1 MITANGLT
9 KRYGAKLAL
18 AGVSFEVGKGTIMAL
33 LGPNG
38 AGKTTTVSC
47 LTTLERPDAGRAV
60 VAGCDVLA
68 DPAGVR
74 ARISLTGQFTA
85 LDPVLTGRQNLV
97 MFGELLGLRRRQAKA
112 RAEEMLAELDLTDA
126 ADRSVKSYSG
136 GMRRRLDLCVSL
148 LADRPVLF
156 LDEPTVGLDPRGR
169 RQIWQRMAGLREQ
182 GTTIVLTT
190 QHLEEAD
197 ALADDIFVIDGG
209 RVIVHSTF
217 GPLILLAYF
226 WSSGF
231 IPVEAFPGVLQPVVR
246 ANPVS
251 AVQSAM
257 MNLAQGGGLARP
269 VTYAVCSTAGISLVF
284 AVAAR
289 RLFAAPVGRPRGRA
303 PGLSARELGGGK
315 SV

>member
-1 MITANGLT
+1 MITVSGLT
-9 KRYGAKLAL
+9 KRYGQKAAITDL
-18 AGVSFEVGKGTIMAL
+18 SFEVGAGTIVAL

-47 LTTLERPDAGRAV
+47 LATLERPDAGRAV

-112 RAEEMLAELDLTDA
+112 RAAEMLTGLDLNDA
-126 ADRSVKSYSG
+126 ADRSVKTYSG

-148 LADRPVLF
+148 LVERPVLF
-156 LDEPTVGLDPRGR
+156 LDEPTVGLDPHGR
-169 RQIWQRMAGLREQ
+169 REIWQRVTSMRDQ

-197 ALADDIFVIDGG
+197 SLADDIFVIDGG
-209 RVIVHSTF
+209 MVIALGTPADLKRRIAELVCSVRIADDRVRAAAMAALAWAPHVSDADGAVRLQLDDIAGLQRALALLTGF
-217 GPLILLAYF
+217 GVTADEIEVRRPSLD
-226 WSSGF
+226 
-231 IPVEAFPGVLQPVVR
+231 EAFFDLTDRDTRTPV
-246 ANPVS
+246 
-251 AVQSAM
+251 
-257 MNLAQGGGLARP
+257 
-269 VTYAVCSTAGISLVF
+269 
-284 AVAAR
+284 
-289 RLFAAPVGRPRGRA
+289 
-303 PGLSARELGGGK
+303 
-315 SV
+315 

>member
-18 AGVSFEVGKGTIMAL
+18 AGVSFEVGAATIMAL

-47 LTTLERPDAGRAV
+47 LTTLERPDAGWAV

-68 DPAGVR
+68 DPAEVR

-112 RAEEMLAELDLTDA
+112 RMEEMLAELDLTDA
-126 ADRSVKSYSG
+126 ADRSAKSYSG

-156 LDEPTVGLDPRGR
+156 LDEPTAGLDPRGR
-169 RQIWQRMAGLREQ
+169 RQIWQRVASLREQ
-182 GTTIVLTT
+182 EATIVLST
-190 QHLEEAD
+190 QQLEEAD
-197 ALADDIFVIDGG
+197 ALADDIFVVDGG
-209 RVIVHSTF
+209 RVIAH
-217 GPLILLAYF
+217 GKPA
-226 WSSGF
+226 
-231 IPVEAFPGVLQPVVR
+231 
-246 ANPVS
+246 
-251 AVQSAM
+251 
-257 MNLAQGGGLARP
+257 GLKRRIAEL
-269 VTYAVCSTAGISLVF
+269 VCSVRIADAGTVSPSVPGGVTAPPAGSPEALGYF
-284 AVAAR
+284 A
-289 RLFAAPVGRPRGRA
+289 PR
-303 PGLSARELGGGK
+303 
-315 SV
+315 

>member
-18 AGVSFEVGKGTIMAL
+18 AGVSFEVGAGTIMAL

-85 LDPVLTGRQNLV
+85 LDLVLTGRQNLV
-97 MFGELLGLRRRQAKA
+97 MFGELLGLRRRRAKA
-112 RAEEMLAELDLTDA
+112 RAEEILAELDLTDA

-169 RQIWQRMAGLREQ
+169 RQIWQRVAGLREQ
-182 GTTIVLTT
+182 GATIVLTT

-197 ALADDIFVIDGG
+197 ALADDIIVIDGG
-209 RVIVHSTF
+209 RVIAHGKPADLKRPIAELVCSVR
-217 GPLILLAYF
+217 IA
-226 WSSGF
+226 
-231 IPVEAFPGVLQPVVR
+231 EADVR
-246 ANPVS
+246 AGAMAELAWAPHVS
-251 AVQSAM
+251 DADGAIRLHLDDMV
-257 MNLAQGGGLARP
+257 GLQR
-269 VTYAVCSTAGISLVF
+269 
-284 AVAAR
+284 AVAVLAGLGITADEIEVR
-289 RLFAAPVGRPRGRA
+289 RPSLDEVFLDLTDRGTRTPA
-303 PGLSARELGGGK
+303 
-315 SV
+315 

>member
-1 MITANGLT
+1 VITADGLT
-9 KRYGAKLAL
+9 KRYGATLAL
-18 AGVSFEVGKGTIMAL
+18 AGVSFEVAAGTIMAL

-47 LTTLERPDAGRAV
+47 LATLDRPDEGRAV

-97 MFGELLGLRRRQAKA
+97 MFGELLGLRRSRAKA
-112 RAEEMLAELDLTDA
+112 RAEEMLAELDLTAA
-126 ADRSVKSYSG
+126 ADRSVKGYSG

-148 LADRPVLF
+148 LVDRPVLF

-169 RQIWQRMAGLREQ
+169 RQIWQRVAGLREQ

-209 RVIVHSTF
+209 RVIAHGKPGELKRRIAELVCSVR
-217 GPLILLAYF
+217 IAD
-226 WSSGF
+226 SG
-231 IPVEAFPGVLQPVVR
+231 VR
-246 ANPVS
+246 AGTMAELAWAPHVS
-251 AVQSAM
+251 DADGAVRLHLDDMAGLRRA
-257 MNLAQGGGLARP
+257 LAVLAGL
-269 VTYAVCSTAGISLVF
+269 GISAHEIEVRRPSLDEVF
-284 AVAAR
+284 
-289 RLFAAPVGRPRGRA
+289 LDLTDRGTRTPA
-303 PGLSARELGGGK
+303 
-315 SV
+315 

>member
-1 MITANGLT
+1 MIMADGLT
-9 KRYGAKLAL
+9 KRYGAKVAL
-18 AGVSFEVGKGTIMAL
+18 AGVSFEAGAGTIMAL

-47 LTTLERPDAGRAV
+47 LATLERPDAGRAV

-126 ADRSVKSYSG
+126 ADRSVRSYSG

-148 LADRPVLF
+148 LIDRPVLF

-169 RQIWQRMAGLREQ
+169 RQVWQRVACLRGQ

-197 ALADDIFVIDGG
+197 ALADDIFVMDGG
-209 RVIVHSTF
+209 RVIAHGT
-217 GPLILLAYF
+217 PTDLKRRIAEL
-226 WSSGF
+226 
-231 IPVEAFPGVLQPVVR
+231 
-246 ANPVS
+246 
-251 AVQSAM
+251 
-257 MNLAQGGGLARP
+257 
-269 VTYAVCSTAGISLVF
+269 VCSAQIADADTRAGAIAELAWAPHVSEADGAVRMHLDDVAGLQRALGVF
-284 AVAAR
+284 AGLGITADQIEVR
-289 RLFAAPVGRPRGRA
+289 RPSLDEVFFDLTDSGTRSPA
-303 PGLSARELGGGK
+303 
-315 SV
+315 